1 MHQHFYYSLFLHLTA
16 CHRPLKTHFRF
27 SFPPFHRLEYLT
39 WRHLLQKH
47 LHAKV
52 GSKELSQTYFS
63 NLMDLLERLHAI
75 NEKVNK
81 MYTFKVIE
89 SFKL

>member
-1 MHQHFYYSLFLHLTA
+1 MHRTTFHPLT
-16 CHRPLKTHFRF
+16 THFR
-27 SFPPFHRLEYLT
+27 PCYINRLEYLT

-52 GSKELSQTYFS
+52 GSKELSQSYFT

>member
-1 MHQHFYYSLFLHLTA
+1 MLLPLLLTALNLKSTPDDSFPLFLLN
-16 CHRPLKTHFRF
+16 
-27 SFPPFHRLEYLT
+27 RLEYLT

-63 NLMDLLERLHAI
+63 NLMELLERLHAI

>member
-1 MHQHFYYSLFLHLTA
+1 MCLLALSDMSSFSHDMILSFLTSALV
-16 CHRPLKTHFRF
+16 
-27 SFPPFHRLEYLT
+27 SHRLEYLT

-52 GSKELSQTYFS
+52 GSKELSQSYFS
-63 NLMDLLERLHAI
+63 NLMELLERLHAI
-75 NEKVNK
+75 NERVNK